1 MLPLV
6 LAASPEPSCL
16 LADARSPDS
25 RRLVVPMPLRL
36 LLAAVGVLLL
46 LLLVLATP
54 PEPSCLLAG
63 TRSPDSCRVVASV
76 ARCLLLLEVGV
87 LDLLVL
93 ATPVESKC
101 LL

>member
-1 MLPLV
+1 
-6 LAASPEPSCL
+6 
-16 LADARSPDS
+16 
-25 RRLVVPMPLRL
+25 MPLRL
-36 LLAAVGVLLL
+36 LLAAVGVL

-76 ARCLLLLEVGV
+76 ARCLLLLVVASREVGV